1 MPKKSPRPPKKLLL
15 PAAKISDKNISV
27 VIFNNLC
34 LVPQKSLKVSVKCP
48 KLRYVHQLYT
58 LLVNLKILAF
68 KSVRLSCGN
77 SLRIQGGILGKKE
90 LPLLKAKITAC

>member
-34 LVPQKSLKVSVKCP
+34 FVPQQSLNSICQ